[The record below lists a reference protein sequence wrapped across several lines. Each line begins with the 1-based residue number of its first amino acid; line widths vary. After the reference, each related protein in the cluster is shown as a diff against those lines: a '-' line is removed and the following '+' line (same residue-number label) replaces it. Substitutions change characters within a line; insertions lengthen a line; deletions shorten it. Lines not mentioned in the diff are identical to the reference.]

1 MLLWR
6 GKTGLRSRAR
16 PLSRNQRYVRVA
28 IAVAAI
34 PIIAYVHYLTGV
46 HSIEFHPFFLLP
58 VIAATWYGSAVAG
71 IVAALLSAAAWFAVD
86 WVLTGAAALGL
97 LFLNELVRLS
107 VLLIVAFLAARWKAA
122 LERET
127 VLAQTDPL
135 TGLPNRRA
143 FFDRGATELSRAHR
157 YHHPVTAL
165 FFDLDAFK
173 TVNDTLG
180 HEAGDALLCVVADV
194 LRVHMRATDICG
206 RLGGDEFALLLPETG
221 PEAARAFAATLRQRL
236 LEGMRLHGWPATFSI
251 GVATFRT
258 PPDDVAQLVSR
269 ADALMYA
276 IKQGDKDSI
285 RAEVI

>member
-1 MLLWR
+1 M
-6 GKTGLRSRAR
+6 
-16 PLSRNQRYVRVA
+16 RVA

-127 VLAQTDPL
+127 VLAQTDP
-135 TGLPNRRA
+135 
-143 FFDRGATELSRAHR
+143 
-157 YHHPVTAL
+157 
-165 FFDLDAFK
+165 
-173 TVNDTLG
+173 
-180 HEAGDALLCVVADV
+180 
-194 LRVHMRATDICG
+194 
-206 RLGGDEFALLLPETG
+206 
-221 PEAARAFAATLRQRL
+221 
-236 LEGMRLHGWPATFSI
+236 
-251 GVATFRT
+251 
-258 PPDDVAQLVSR
+258 
-269 ADALMYA
+269 
-276 IKQGDKDSI
+276 
-285 RAEVI
+285 